1 MRSTPPAPGP
11 QPRCR
16 WPCWPAGW
24 SSAPSSPAACSA
36 GHLVDEPDPLAAVPV
51 RATSNRRYRRMVAV
65 PSAGG
70 WWAGRSDPQRIALY
84 TRSSYYSVLA
94 LTPFFALLVVV
105 SSTDQRPF
113 AAVLFLVGSVAVTVT
128 ALLLARAGLTAPG
141 PDKRLPPRLLVGA
154 AATTLATAGA
164 GVAAIRDGGDAGSL
178 LPWVLGLAPTMVLIA
193 CSTVWPTRT
202 LTVAGVG
209 IGVLVGVGLLS
220 AGRPTAEALVLGVL
234 FAVTSI
240 ATASSFRFYVWVLDV
255 VTQLERARDVQARL
269 AVAEERLRFA
279 RDLHDVMGR
288 NLSAIAVK
296 GQLAAELVRRGRA
309 EAAEEVTDISRIA
322 EESLREIRGVVGG
335 YRSASLPGEL
345 AGARSVLRAAGVSCT
360 VSGDEEAPSLPE
372 AVQVALGWVVREAV
386 TNVLRHS
393 RATTCTIDLG
403 TAGGIAELRVV
414 NDGATSSADGSWGNG
429 LTGLA
434 ERLHTE
440 GGRLTAR
447 VGGGTFELTAALPMA
462 VSR

>member
-1 MRSTPPAPGP
+1 MAMR
-11 QPRCR
+11 
-16 WPCWPAGW
+16 
-24 SSAPSSPAACSA
+24 
-36 GHLVDEPDPLAAVPV
+36 VDKASRYASMVPV
-51 RATSNRRYRRMVAV
+51 PTVA
-65 PSAGG
+65 G

-105 SSTDQRPF
+105 SWTDQRPF
-113 AAVLFLVGSVAVTVT
+113 AAVLFLLGSVAVTVT
-128 ALLLARAGLTAPG
+128 VLLLARAGLTAHG

-154 AATTLATAGA
+154 AATTLATACA
-164 GVAAIRDGGDAGSL
+164 GVAAVPDGSDAGSL

-202 LTVAGVG
+202 LTVGGVG

-220 AGRPTAEALVLGVL
+220 AGRPAAEALVLGVL
-234 FAVTSI
+234 FALTSI
-240 ATASSFRFYVWVLDV
+240 ATAWSFRFSVWVLDV

-288 NLSAIAVK
+288 NLSPIAVK

-309 EAAEEVTDISRIA
+309 EAADEVADIGRIA
-322 EESLREIRGVVGG
+322 DESLREIGGVVGA
-335 YRSASLPGEL
+335 YRSASLSGEL

-360 VSGDEEAPSLPE
+360 VTGDAEAALLP
-372 AVQVALGWVVREAV
+372 ASVQAALGWAVREAV

-393 RATTCTIDLG
+393 RATTCTIALHSAHG
-403 TAGGIAELRVV
+403 KTELRVA
-414 NDGATSSADGSWGNG
+414 NDGAAEQVDRRWGNG
-429 LTGLA
+429 LTGVA
-434 ERLHTE
+434 ERLDAA
-440 GGRLTAR
+440 GGRLTACAE
-447 VGGGTFELTAALPMA
+447 GSTFVLTAAVPVGVPA
-462 VSR
+462 

>member
-1 MRSTPPAPGP
+1 MSGSRCDCSWARRAAAGAPRRARQPLPMR
-11 QPRCR
+11 
-16 WPCWPAGW
+16 
-24 SSAPSSPAACSA
+24 
-36 GHLVDEPDPLAAVPV
+36 
-51 RATSNRRYRRMVAV
+51 
-65 PSAGG
+65 
-70 WWAGRSDPQRIALY
+70 
-84 TRSSYYSVLA
+84 
-94 LTPFFALLVVV
+94 
-105 SSTDQRPF
+105 
-113 AAVLFLVGSVAVTVT
+113 LF
-128 ALLLARAGLTAPG
+128 
-141 PDKRLPPRLLVGA
+141 VGA
-154 AATTLATAGA
+154 AVAALATAGA
-164 GVAAIRDGGDAGSL
+164 GVAAVPDGGDAGSV

-193 CSTVWPTRT
+193 CSTVWAIRP
-202 LTVAGVG
+202 LTVGGVG

-220 AGRPTAEALVLGVL
+220 AGRPAAEALVLGVL
-234 FAVTSI
+234 FAVTSV
-240 ATASSFRFYVWVLDV
+240 ATASSFRFSVWVLDV
-255 VTQLERARDVQARL
+255 VTQLERARDVRARL

-440 GGRLTAR
+440 GGQLTAR
-447 VGGGTFELTAALPMA
+447 VGGGAFALTAALPVA
-462 VSR
+462 LPR